1 MFKNICIN
9 YSKYIQPFYI
19 YRSISS
25 ISTETQ
31 LQKRKP
37 VKAIITVSSNA
48 SLRITKMFSL
58 LESPHPLGIRIS
70 INKRGCNGMNYT
82 MKYIKNNEEESK
94 LVVKDEII
102 TINDKIKIFVDPLAV
117 FAIVGTVMD
126 WKENEFTSEFTF
138 INPNAKGFCGC
149 GESFNV

>member
-1 MFKNICIN
+1 MLKNICIN
-9 YSKYIQPFYI
+9 YSKYN
-19 YRSISS
+19 RSISS
-25 ISTETQ
+25 MVSIETHVK
-31 LQKRKP
+31 KRKLI
-37 VKAIITVSSNA
+37 KAIITVSPSA
-48 SLRITKMFSL
+48 SLRIATMFSL
-58 LESPHPLGIRIS
+58 LETPHPLGIRIS

-82 MKYIKNNEEESK
+82 MKYIKNNEEERK

-102 TINDKIKIFVDPLAV
+102 IIDDKIKIFVDPLAA

-126 WKENEFTSEFTF
+126 WKENEITSEFTF

>member
-1 MFKNICIN
+1 MLKNICIN
-9 YSKYIQPFYI
+9 YIKYN
-19 YRSISS
+19 RSISS
-25 ISTETQ
+25 AVSVETHVK
-31 LQKRKP
+31 KRKP
-37 VKAIITVSSNA
+37 IKAIITVSPSA
-48 SLRITKMFSL
+48 SLRIATMFSL
-58 LESPHPLGIRIS
+58 LETPHPLGIRIS

-82 MKYIKNNEEESK
+82 MKYIKNNEEECK

-102 TINDKIKIFVDPLAV
+102 NINDKIKIFVDPLAA

-126 WKENEFTSEFTF
+126 WKENEITSEFTF

>member
-1 MFKNICIN
+1 MYVMLKNICIN
-9 YSKYIQPFYI
+9 YIKYN
-19 YRSISS
+19 RSISS
-25 ISTETQ
+25 AVSVETHVK
-31 LQKRKP
+31 KRKP
-37 VKAIITVSSNA
+37 IKEIITVSPSA
-48 SLRITKMFSL
+48 SLRITTMFSL
-58 LESPHPLGIRIS
+58 LETPHPLGIRIS

-82 MKYIKNNEEESK
+82 MKYIKNNEEECK

-102 TINDKIKIFVDPLAV
+102 TINDNIKIFVDPLAV

-126 WKENEFTSEFTF
+126 WKENKITSEFTF

>member
-1 MFKNICIN
+1 MLKNICIN
-9 YSKYIQPFYI
+9 YSKYN
-19 YRSISS
+19 RSISS
-25 ISTETQ
+25 VVSIETHIK
-31 LQKRKP
+31 KRKLI
-37 VKAIITVSSNA
+37 KAIITVSPSA

-58 LESPHPLGIRIS
+58 LETPRPLGIRIS

-82 MKYIKNNEEESK
+82 MKYIKNNEEECK
-94 LVVKDEII
+94 LVLKDEII
-102 TINDKIKIFVDPLAV
+102 TINDKIKIFVDPLAI

-126 WKENEFTSEFTF
+126 WKENEITSEFTF